1 MGELLVSGRVTIDI
15 IYQNMSG
22 WLDKDASDAK
32 VQVPHHS
39 SRCDTLHTSSVIN
52 HHEKKHMSRFTKV
65 QFTLVN
71 ILDMELD
78 RLNV

>member
-1 MGELLVSGRVTIDI
+1 
-15 IYQNMSG
+15 MSG

-52 HHEKKHMSRFTKV
+52 TTKKTHV
-65 QFTLVN
+65 QVHKSPVYLGEHIGSGIGPTQCLEQSNF
-71 ILDMELD
+71 M
-78 RLNV
+78 